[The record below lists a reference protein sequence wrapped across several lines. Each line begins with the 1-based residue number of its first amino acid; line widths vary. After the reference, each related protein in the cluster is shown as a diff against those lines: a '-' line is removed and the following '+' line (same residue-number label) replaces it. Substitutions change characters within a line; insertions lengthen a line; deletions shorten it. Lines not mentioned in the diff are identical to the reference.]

1 MKLNQVL
8 AVERNIK
15 NTTMQVMTKLHHDVQ
30 KPELLN
36 GFNKTY
42 RAKDEGGEQ
51 FPPESKRVM
60 LRAPEVIDALK
71 ESLAKLFDI
80 TAVKDATNT
89 MAKANVVVDGKA
101 ILQDVP
107 TTTLLFLEKQLDD
120 LRTFIVKLPVLDPAE
135 EWTWNDGQ
143 NLYCTK
149 PVQTI
154 KTKKVEKVVQLAPP
168 TKEHPEQ
175 AQIRPEDQTV
185 GYWDTIKYS
194 GALPATKVK
203 QFLTKV
209 EALREAVKIAREEA
223 NSITALTDKKIG
235 SDILKFV
242 FE

>member
-8 AVERNIK
+8 AIERNIK
-15 NTTMQVMTKLHHDVQ
+15 NTAMQVTTKLHHDVQ
-30 KPELLN
+30 KAELLS

-42 RAKDEGGEQ
+42 RPKNDGEEV

-71 ESLAKLFDI
+71 ENLIKLFDI

-89 MAKANVVVDGKA
+89 LAKANVVVEGKA

-107 TTTLLFLEKQLDD
+107 ATTLLFLEKQLDD
-120 LRTFIVKLPVLDPAE
+120 LRTFILKLPVLDPSE
-135 EWTWNDGQ
+135 EWIWSPGQ
-143 NLYCTK
+143 NLFCTK
-149 PVQTI
+149 PTQTT

-175 AQIRPEDQTV
+175 AQIRPEDVTI
-185 GYWDTIKYS
+185 GYWDTIRYS
-194 GALPATKVK
+194 GALEAAKVK
-203 QFLTKV
+203 KFVTRV

-223 NSITALTDKKIG
+223 NGITALTDKKIG
-235 SDILKFV
+235 SDILKFI